1 MKRTVVVER
10 QGSTVACSYAPW
22 HRFFWLACYDG
33 TVWLL
38 GAKLR
43 KSTMKKP
50 VKYYVDLEAT
60 NLRRIK
66 TMKLRPFNSNKTQ
79 IGVLSA
85 WGITLFS
92 VIALKVLDFTMAE
105 IMPVL
110 ECVTAIICVHI
121 LGYSITDAMVHFGKG
136 KAK

>member
-1 MKRTVVVER
+1 
-10 QGSTVACSYAPW
+10 
-22 HRFFWLACYDG
+22 
-33 TVWLL
+33 
-38 GAKLR
+38 
-43 KSTMKKP
+43 
-50 VKYYVDLEAT
+50 
-60 NLRRIK
+60 
-66 TMKLRPFNSNKTQ
+66 MKLRPFNSNKTQ